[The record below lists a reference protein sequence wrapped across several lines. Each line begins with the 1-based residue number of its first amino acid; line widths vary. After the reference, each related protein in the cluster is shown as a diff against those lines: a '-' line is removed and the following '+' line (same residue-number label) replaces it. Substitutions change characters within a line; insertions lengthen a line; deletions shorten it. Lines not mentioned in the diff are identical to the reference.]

1 MTMLSRHVFLCGLLL
16 LAVRAGPADAV
27 PLDERCSAPD
37 NLVYFDTPLVRFA
50 QRLKEDKVANVLVLG
65 AGSAAGSGMSSPQR
79 AYPSR
84 LEHWLRAWFPEARIS
99 VATVAK
105 RGATVAG
112 MLRGMANDVAAYK
125 PALVIWQIGASDA
138 ANGVPI
144 TSFGRDLEKGLDTLK
159 RLGVDVVL
167 MDMQY
172 TPNVDLLT
180 NASAYRAYVRWTAV
194 RQDVLLFRR
203 YEVMEHW
210 SQSDVFDFDVG
221 SAARQVQE
229 YEAAHDCVAALLARM
244 IHEAVAGSH

>member
-1 MTMLSRHVFLCGLLL
+1 MFLRTVLLCGLILL
-16 LAVRAGPADAV
+16 LARTALAEAV
-27 PLDERCSAPD
+27 ALDERCHAPD
-37 NLVYFDTPLVRFA
+37 NLVYVDAPLSRLA
-50 QRLKEDKVANVLVLG
+50 TRLKDDKAANVLVLG

-84 LEHWLRAWFPEARIS
+84 LEHWLRAWFPEAR
-99 VATVAK
+99 VAVYTVAK
-105 RGATVAG
+105 RGATVAS
-112 MLRGMANDVAAYK
+112 MLRSMASEVQAYK

-144 TSFGRDLEKGLDTLK
+144 SSFGRDLERGLDTLQ
-159 RLGVDVVL
+159 RRGIDVVL

-180 NASAYRAYVRWTAV
+180 NASAYRAYMRWTAV
-194 RQDVLLFRR
+194 RQEVLLFRR

-210 SQSDVFDFDVG
+210 SQSDVFDFDLG
-221 SAARQVQE
+221 PASRQVQE

-244 IHEAVAGSH
+244 IHDAVARAR